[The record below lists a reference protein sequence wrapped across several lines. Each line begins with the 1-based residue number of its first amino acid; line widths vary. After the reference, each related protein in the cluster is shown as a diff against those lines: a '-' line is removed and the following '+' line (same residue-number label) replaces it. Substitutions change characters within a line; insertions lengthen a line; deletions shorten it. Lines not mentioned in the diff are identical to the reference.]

1 MKKLSKINE
10 GMWKSGVNRSKSGEE
25 RLEDKLNTNI
35 KTLKTVDMGSNA
47 GVDVLF
53 ADKDLEINGR
63 TSFTY
68 DEMKSYIPYIE
79 KQGWRVPT
87 YDEMHSFFM
96 NCLITINGRKFRIND
111 VIRLEKFDDEVF
123 FEIESVETGNSLY
136 FPLRKSKIATYNYD
150 LEWYWLLKS
159 DEEYKDRYG
168 IITIAPERITTFSI
182 TTSFRDSVTKLRI
195 RLVKDR

>member
-1 MKKLSKINE
+1 MKKLSQINE
-10 GMWKSGVNRSKSGEE
+10 GMWKSGINRAKSDEE

-47 GVDVLF
+47 GVNVLF
-53 ADKDLEINGR
+53 ADQDLEIDGR

-79 KQGWRVPT
+79 KQGWRIPT

-96 NCLITINGRKFRIND
+96 NCLITINYRRFKINEL
-111 VIRLEKFDDEVF
+111 IRLEEFDDDVF

-136 FPLRKSKIATYNYD
+136 FPLRKSNIQTWRYN
-150 LEWYWLLKS
+150 LEQYWLLIP
-159 DEEYKDRYG
+159 DKDDKKRYG
-168 IITIAPERITTFSI
+168 IITIAPERVTTFAI